1 MNDVNFEQKT
11 PFCRHNKVVII
22 GDSFVG
28 KTSILNVLVNNSFN
42 ESKPTIGANNQKYI
56 YLNKNKEEI
65 VLDLWDTAGQER
77 YKSVIPMYYKGA
89 KAIIIVF
96 DITDTDTYEGA
107 KKWIEEIQSHNNS
120 AVLSLLGNKIDLE
133 NRKVNSE
140 TVKNYSLGHKINFYE
155 CSAKDNINIKEVF
168 DDIAE
173 KLQRISDNNT
183 KLVVNEIESN
193 VSRKK
198 CCL

>member
-1 MNDVNFEQKT
+1 MNDVNSDQK
-11 PFCRHNKVVII
+11 CSLSRLNKVVII
-22 GDSFVG
+22 GDSYVG
-28 KTSILNVLVNNSFN
+28 KTSILSVLVNNSFN

-96 DITDTDTYEGA
+96 DITDNETYEGA

-120 AVLSLLGNKIDLE
+120 AYLSLLGNKIDLD

-140 TVKNYSLGHKINFYE
+140 AVRNYSSIHKINFYE
-155 CSAKDNINIKEVF
+155 CSAKENINIKEVF

-173 KLQRISDNNT
+173 KLQKISDINT
-183 KLVVNEIESN
+183 KLVDNEIDLN
-193 VSRKK
+193 VNRKK
-198 CCL
+198 CC